1 VKEPL
6 EDVLRKAQ
14 YRQVTDA
21 LERDGSRVR
30 VSVAEY
36 LDLCK
41 QYAPPSP
48 HPLQFACSG
57 RV

>member
-21 LERDGSRVR
+21 LEREGSRVR
-30 VSVAEY
+30 ISLTEY

-41 QYAPPSP
+41 RYAIPPP
-48 HPLQFACSG
+48 PPQEM
-57 RV
+57 